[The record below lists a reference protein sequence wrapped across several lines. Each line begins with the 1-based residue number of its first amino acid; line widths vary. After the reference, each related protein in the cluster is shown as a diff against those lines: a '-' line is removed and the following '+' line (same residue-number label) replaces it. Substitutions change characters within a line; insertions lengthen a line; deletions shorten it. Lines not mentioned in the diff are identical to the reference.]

1 MASKSVGTSQLDHN
15 EAYTTRVAKI
25 LKDWENPRASE
36 DVGQLEVSYA
46 AVAGG
51 VWTGTITSEDR
62 QDCTEGCAYVHILG
76 PRNSIPE
83 HTPAQMR
90 QNRHKNIHS
99 SFIHNN
105 SAGST
110 QMPSVVGW
118 INKMWSIL
126 TTQRY
131 LAMTRNERLLN
142 VAWMNLTD
150 KISSKGSQAGKV
162 PTVWHPFL

>member
-90 QNRHKNIHS
+90 QNTGIRT
-99 SFIHNN
+99 FI
-105 SAGST
+105 AVLFTIT
-110 QMPSVVGW
+110 QLDQLKCQV
-118 INKMWSIL
+118 
-126 TTQRY
+126 
-131 LAMTRNERLLN
+131 
-142 VAWMNLTD
+142 
-150 KISSKGSQAGKV
+150 
-162 PTVWHPFL
+162 